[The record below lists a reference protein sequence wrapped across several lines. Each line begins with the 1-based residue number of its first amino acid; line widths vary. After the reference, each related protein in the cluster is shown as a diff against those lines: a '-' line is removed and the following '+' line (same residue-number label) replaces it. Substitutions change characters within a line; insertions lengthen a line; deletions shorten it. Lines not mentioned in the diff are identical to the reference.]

1 MAQEGGG
8 TAQQRRCSDSMRMED
23 LMGIEEQ
30 DLDRSL
36 TAMREA
42 GMGREAV
49 AAALSLLKVSPEP
62 RAKRRDWCACC
73 LRLIACCLRLRL
85 LSTEAL
91 STPSV

>member
-8 TAQQRRCSDSMRMED
+8 TAEQRRCSDSMRIED

-49 AAALSLLKVSPEP
+49 AAALSLLKVFV
-62 RAKRRDWCACC
+62 CIGGCVC
-73 LRLIACCLRLRL
+73 
-85 LSTEAL
+85 
-91 STPSV
+91 V